1 MHTLTPQLTSLYCD
15 KMKTLSVTKARSNLS
30 HWLKRAIAGED
41 LGILYGDKVIA
52 LRPVEIYPMDADYVR
67 KEYGMTPAQMDAFA
81 KRMHAEL
88 MRDKKAGRMTRFKGD
103 FDAAIRD

>member
-1 MHTLTPQLTSLYCD
+1 MHTLTPPLSSLYCED
-15 KMKTLSVTKARSNLS
+15 MKTLSVTKARSNLT

-41 LGILYGDKVIA
+41 LGILCGDKVIA
-52 LRPVEIYPMDADYVR
+52 LRPVEIYPIDAEYVR
-67 KEYGMTPAQMDAFA
+67 KEYGMTEAQMNSFA

-88 MRDKKAGRMTRFKGD
+88 MRDKKAGRTTRFKGD